1 LFGIGIIEWRILYAL
16 AADPNLSANAI
27 CSRIDLDKA
36 AASRSIQVLERLGY
50 LTTATDPS
58 DARRRTIALTP
69 AGLALHD
76 RVLKVALEREEHLL
90 AGFDAEERE
99 LLLGLLRRMYA
110 NAIAMDQYEY
120 RAEPLTQTRNPRP
133 RRKHAAQAA
142 A

>member
-16 AADPNLSANAI
+16 AADPNVSANAI

-50 LTTATDPS
+50 LTTATDPA

-76 RVLKVALEREEHLL
+76 RVLVVAMEREEHLL

-99 LLLGLLRRMYA
+99 LLLKLLRRMYA
-110 NAIAMDQYEY
+110 NALAMDQFEY
-120 RAEPLTQTRNPRP
+120 KAEPLADTRSPRP
-133 RRKHAAQAA
+133 RRKSADQAA